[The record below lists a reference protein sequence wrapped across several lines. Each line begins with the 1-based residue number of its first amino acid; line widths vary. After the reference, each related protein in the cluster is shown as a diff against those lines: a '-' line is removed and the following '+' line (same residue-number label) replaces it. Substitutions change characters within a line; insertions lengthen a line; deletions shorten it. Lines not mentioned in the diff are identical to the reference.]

1 MSRLKYTHLNLS
13 SREVLGNR
21 LANGESIPSIA
32 KAMGVHHTT
41 LYRELKRNS
50 RNIRTRV
57 NKPHQADLDGRRYR
71 GTSKSK
77 EIRDKKLSYQK
88 RLHLFR
94 KNGSPYEPK
103 YAQDLAATRLACAHM
118 KQPKLLLPE
127 FSQTLT
133 RVHLKLGER
142 SSPKQIELHLRKS
155 GLPEVSENSIYRYLE
170 HYAPELKQHLRRRGR
185 ARRKP
190 SSLTWNKA
198 SRMRSIHARPIEVET
213 LSRPGDLEGDT
224 IFGLDPKD
232 RLLTHVDR
240 LTGLGSISLVL
251 GYNST
256 SISEQTNKDLARM
269 FGYGVHT
276 VTYDRGNEF
285 SLWEKTEQRSGVDI
299 YFADPY
305 SSYQRGRN
313 ENFNGLVRDF
323 FPKGTDFKKITRKD
337 ILRVESILN
346 NRERERFNGLT
357 PIEMSRVCA
366 LGVEE

>member
-1 MSRLKYTHLNLS
+1 M
-13 SREVLGNR
+13 
-21 LANGESIPSIA
+21 
-32 KAMGVHHTT
+32 
-41 LYRELKRNS
+41 
-50 RNIRTRV
+50 
-57 NKPHQADLDGRRYR
+57 
-71 GTSKSK
+71 
-77 EIRDKKLSYQK
+77 
-88 RLHLFR
+88 
-94 KNGSPYEPK
+94 
-103 YAQDLAATRLACAHM
+103 
-118 KQPKLLLPE
+118 
-127 FSQTLT
+127 
-133 RVHLKLGER
+133 
-142 SSPKQIELHLRKS
+142 
-155 GLPEVSENSIYRYLE
+155 
-170 HYAPELKQHLRRRGR
+170 
-185 ARRKP
+185 
-190 SSLTWNKA
+190 
-198 SRMRSIHARPIEVET
+198 
-213 LSRPGDLEGDT
+213 
-224 IFGLDPKD
+224 
-232 RLLTHVDR
+232 LTHVDR